1 MLWYL
6 LWHLNDCFYFYIYL
20 DNSTVLISPIWY
32 HIAHNM
38 KQGKNYQLFAT
49 ILTLILKLKLT
60 CLNLNERPQ
69 ERDRTTHLRW
79 DISTDWQTK
88 SDPLSANSNR
98 FTLKG
103 HWLTAHV
110 SDTHLEWARMNQWNK
125 RKIRDD
131 YSWTTPIDKR
141 WAGPRNPLQVD
152 ND

>member
-1 MLWYL
+1 
-6 LWHLNDCFYFYIYL
+6 
-20 DNSTVLISPIWY
+20 
-32 HIAHNM
+32 M
-38 KQGKNYQLFAT
+38 KQGKNYQLFDT
-49 ILTLILKLKLT
+49 ILTLILKLKLI
-60 CLNLNERPQ
+60 CLNWNERPQ

-110 SDTHLEWARMNQWNK
+110 SDTHLEHVSVAMRDGELEWARTNQWNK

-141 WAGPRNPLQVD
+141 WAGPHNPLQVD